1 MGTNGYKWGG
11 TNWKRGAVNVFIPV
25 TLVRFTV
32 FALHFNQNRILLLRN
47 SVTLGECVCVCVYIF
62 YYSAGVRFWGLSI
75 YHCTSP
81 HVTHRRLNK
90 IINIEGITKSLIVP
104 IWFKGLILVKVLLY
118 VYMRH
123 LYLQPG
129 WFPLQ
134 MMHHWG
140 TLEFPITGI
149 SFRWDIYVL
158 SALFTNSDD
167 KLYYYPDC

>member
-1 MGTNGYKWGG
+1 MGTNG
-11 TNWKRGAVNVFIPV
+11 V
-25 TLVRFTV
+25 VRTGNGV
-32 FALHFNQNRILLLRN
+32 LSMYSSQLLWLDSQYLLYILIRIEFYY
-47 SVTLGECVCVCVYIF
+47 SVTPSHWASVCVCVYIF